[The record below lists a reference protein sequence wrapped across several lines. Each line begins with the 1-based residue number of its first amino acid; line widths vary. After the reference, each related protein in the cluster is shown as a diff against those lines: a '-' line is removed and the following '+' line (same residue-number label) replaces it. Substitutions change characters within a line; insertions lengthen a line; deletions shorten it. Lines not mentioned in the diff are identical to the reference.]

1 MVETVV
7 SMELPVDEKLTI
19 RKNRVMPVYPTGE
32 EKRIAIVTGTHGD
45 ELEGQFVCYE
55 LLRRLKAEPG
65 YLKGIVDVYPALN
78 PLGID
83 SITRGVPMF
92 DLDMNRIFPGNE
104 DGPMMESVVYG
115 LMEDLKGADLC
126 VDIHASNIF
135 LMELPQVRIN
145 ELTAETLVPL
155 AEKINVDLVWVHA
168 SATVLES
175 TLAYSLNSV
184 GTPTLVVEMGVGM
197 RITKSYG
204 YQLVEGILNVM
215 KELGVWEGTVGEVRR
230 PIVSTDRE
238 VGYLNADSAGIY
250 VPRVKIGEHVEEG
263 DLLGEI
269 LNPLTGDVEQSVTA
283 PIPGLV
289 FTRREYPVVYSG
301 SLLGRILGGREE
313 DRATESMEKQE
324 KNEGGAEV

>member
-19 RKNRVMPVYPTGE
+19 RKNRVMPIHPTGE

-83 SITRGVPMF
+83 SITRGIPMF
-92 DLDMNRIFPGNE
+92 DLDMNRIFPGNDE
-104 DGPMMESVVYG
+104 GPMMESLVYR
-115 LMEDLKGADLC
+115 LTEDQRGADLC
-126 VDIHASNIF
+126 VDIQASNIF
-135 LMELPQVRIN
+135 LMELPQDRIN
-145 ELTAETLVPL
+145 ELTAKELVPL
-155 AEKINVDLVWVHA
+155 GKKINVDFVWVHA
-168 SATVLES
+168 SSTVLES

-197 RITKSYG
+197 RITKAYG

-215 KELGVWEGTVGEVRR
+215 KEIGVWEGAVGQVRT
-230 PIVSTDRE
+230 PVVSTDRE

-269 LNPLTGDVEQSVTA
+269 LNPLTGDVEQAVTA
-283 PIPGLV
+283 PIPGMV

-301 SLLGRILGGREE
+301 SLLGRILGSREE
-313 DRATESMEKQE
+313 GEAES
-324 KNEGGAEV
+324 

>member
-19 RKNRVMPVYPTGE
+19 RKNRIMPAHPAGE

-83 SITRGVPMF
+83 SITRGIPMF
-92 DLDMNRIFPGNE
+92 DLDMNRVFPGNE
-104 DGPMMESVVYG
+104 QGPMVESLVYG
-115 LMEDLKGADLC
+115 LTEDLKGADLC

-145 ELTAETLVPL
+145 EITAEKLVPL
-155 AEKINVDLVWVHA
+155 GKKINVDFVWVHA

-175 TLAYSLNSV
+175 TLAYSLNSA

-197 RITKSYG
+197 RITKEYG

-215 KELGVWEGTVGEVRR
+215 KELGVWEGSVGEIRE

-238 VGYLNADSAGIY
+238 VGYLNAEGAGIY
-250 VPRVKIGEHVEEG
+250 VPQVKIGEHVEAGE
-263 DLLGEI
+263 LLGEI
-269 LNPLTGDVEQSVTA
+269 LNPLTGDVEQAVTA

-289 FTRREYPVVYSG
+289 FTRREYPAVYSG
-301 SLLGRILGGREE
+301 SLLGRILGSREE
-313 DRATESMEKQE
+313 
-324 KNEGGAEV
+324 GEV